1 MKLYHYYSLDN
12 LPNFFNKEL
21 DRLNSSIDQSEGFQ
35 NKKYIKD
42 FSDEFK
48 SNLNIFLEDQ
58 LEKKIKVSEGWM
70 NYIKRTRTSNGF
82 DWHNESGV
90 GGIHNEDDDQFV
102 CIIWLHGDTGC
113 GGEFKFIHDE
123 TNEITVVPFS
133 PPGFM
138 VISKN
143 TLHAVNHYSGANY
156 RISLNLNFE

>member
-1 MKLYHYYSLDN
+1 MELYHYYSLAE
-12 LPNFFNKEL
+12 LPIFFNNEL
-21 DRLNSSIDQSEGFQ
+21 DRLSPSIDHSVGFQ
-35 NKKYIKD
+35 NKKYIND
-42 FSDEFK
+42 LSDQFK
-48 SNLNIFLEDQ
+48 LDLNKFLEEQ
-58 LEKKIKVSEGWM
+58 LKKQIKVSEGWI
-70 NYIKRTRTSNGF
+70 NYIKHTGTTNGF

-90 GGIHNEDDDQFV
+90 GGIHNEVDDQFV

-143 TLHAVNHYSGANY
+143 TLHAVDHYSGSNY